1 MIGRLLTT
9 SIATGTRRP
18 VISHRLR
25 RITGRRL
32 GRGASVTLL
41 LPPVLTY
48 RGVSVLL
55 DTLKVGWNR
64 TYHHTEESKLRVCPG
79 SRRGAARSAD

>member
-41 LPPVLTY
+41 LTPVLTCF
-48 RGVSVLL
+48 GISI
-55 DTLKVGWNR
+55 
-64 TYHHTEESKLRVCPG
+64 RVPRDHQED
-79 SRRGAARSAD
+79 SDINLPPY